1 MTTANLLSFIIE
13 TNRSQMSRS
22 YPLQANRLTKIQA
35 HGLYRDLQQALQH
48 CSDPLK
54 RTSLLR
60 AWQDLRDL
68 GFETD
73 LDLPQ

>member
-1 MTTANLLSFIIE
+1 MTAANLRSFILE
-13 TNRSQMSRS
+13 TNQSQLARD
-22 YPLQANRLTKIQA
+22 YPVQANRLTKIQA
-35 HGLYRDLQQALQH
+35 HGLYRDLQQALQQ
-48 CSDPLK
+48 CSNPVR

-73 LDLPQ
+73 LEPPQ